1 MRVQLVKYQ
10 RSVSSFVSNSF
21 RIFIIKKI
29 TLFIEINENIS
40 KRISKRITRKKLK
53 LKNIKYFCSYLSRV
67 LKYILLT
74 KVTYQIYIYLIKFV
88 LFNYDHDLI
97 KLLFCFNF

>member
-74 KVTYQIYIYLIKFV
+74 KSNLSNLY
-88 LFNYDHDLI
+88 LFNKI
-97 KLLFCFNF
+97 CAI

>member
-29 TLFIEINENIS
+29 ILFIEINENIS
-40 KRISKRITRKKLK
+40 KKISKRITRKKLK
-53 LKNIKYFCSYLSRV
+53 LKNIKYFCSYLLRV

-74 KVTYQIYIYLIKFV
+74 KSNLSNLY
-88 LFNYDHDLI
+88 LFNKI
-97 KLLFCFNF
+97 CAI

>member
-53 LKNIKYFCSYLSRV
+53 LKNIKYFCSYLLRV

-74 KVTYQIYIYLIKFV
+74 KSNLSNLY
-88 LFNYDHDLI
+88 LFNKI
-97 KLLFCFNF
+97 CAI

>member
-74 KVTYQIYIYLIKFV
+74 KSNLSNLY
-88 LFNYDHDLI
+88 LFNKI
-97 KLLFCFNF
+97 CVI

>member
-53 LKNIKYFCSYLSRV
+53 LKNIKYFYSYLSRV

-74 KVTYQIYIYLIKFV
+74 KSNLSNLY
-88 LFNYDHDLI
+88 LFNKI
-97 KLLFCFNF
+97 CAI

>member
-74 KVTYQIYIYLIKFV
+74 KSNLSNLYLFDKICA
-88 LFNYDHDLI
+88 I
-97 KLLFCFNF
+97 

>member
-29 TLFIEINENIS
+29 ILFIEINENIS

-74 KVTYQIYIYLIKFV
+74 KSNLSNLY
-88 LFNYDHDLI
+88 LFNKI
-97 KLLFCFNF
+97 CVI

>member
-40 KRISKRITRKKLK
+40 KKISKRITRKKLK
-53 LKNIKYFCSYLSRV
+53 LKNIKYFCSYLLRV

-74 KVTYQIYIYLIKFV
+74 KSNLSNLY
-88 LFNYDHDLI
+88 LFNKI
-97 KLLFCFNF
+97 CAI

>member
-40 KRISKRITRKKLK
+40 KKISKRITRKKLK

-74 KVTYQIYIYLIKFV
+74 KSNLSNLY
-88 LFNYDHDLI
+88 LFNKI
-97 KLLFCFNF
+97 CAI